1 MPSHEQHILPA
12 GSSPPVP
19 LDSAQALRHLR
30 LMIATTLFIWLAV
43 IGANM
48 LTFRELLQPQHQAAI
63 EMISGWARTYKP
75 ILFDRFRPRVASF
88 GASWV
93 RDAFDPEVISA
104 TLGKLF
110 YNFGI
115 SGCQPYEVRRFLQS
129 ALSIH
134 SLEAVIIN
142 LDSMID
148 DPTHPRT
155 QFGFNEALLN
165 VDAAG
170 RANPF
175 MEAQR
180 MFAVTLSGASIGYNI
195 EVSQALW
202 KLNHGASKEDVIP
215 SFDRYDYGAAAVRD
229 RAALARAQVID
240 ASAPAAS
247 VGAPK
252 SPEPAVDGGL
262 GEEFDRAMSAV
273 CDEKVEVFLYT
284 TPGQVLLKAASP
296 PVLRARI
303 AWYER
308 LHAWNDRCGGRI
320 HYFDF
325 NYPNALTMEGVMNV
339 PPRAE
344 YFRRDGHPRPTVG
357 EAMIA
362 AMFPGTSAEVS
373 GRLSSDFG
381 TDLLAL
387 PKPAAL
393 AWIARTQERWFGKW
407 VPAEKAAT
415 LADLAPPR

>member
-1 MPSHEQHILPA
+1 MPPHEQQALPA
-12 GSSPPVP
+12 DSSPPVP
-19 LDSAQALRHLR
+19 LDSARALRHLR
-30 LMIATTLFIWLAV
+30 LMIATTLFIWLVV

-48 LTFRELLQPQHQAAI
+48 LTFRELLQPQHQAAV
-63 EMISGWARTYKP
+63 EMISGWGRTYKP

-104 TLGKLF
+104 MLGKLF

-134 SLEAVIIN
+134 SLETVIIN

-165 VDAAG
+165 VDADG
-170 RANPF
+170 HANPF
-175 MEAQR
+175 MDAQR

-195 EVSQALW
+195 EVNQALW
-202 KLNHGASKEDVIP
+202 KLKNGASKEDVIP
-215 SFDRYDYGAAAVRD
+215 SFDRYDYSAAAVRE
-229 RAALARAQVID
+229 RALLARAQVID

-247 VGAPK
+247 GELSK
-252 SPEPAVDGGL
+252 SPGAAVDGGL
-262 GEEFDRAMSAV
+262 GEEFDRAMTAV
-273 CDEKVEVFLYT
+273 CAEKIQVFLYT
-284 TPGQVLLKAASP
+284 TPGQVLLKAANP
-296 PVLRARI
+296 PALRTRI

-308 LHAWNDRCGGRI
+308 LQGWNDRCGGRI

-344 YFRRDGHPRPTVG
+344 YYRRDGHPRPTVG

-362 AMFPGTSAEVS
+362 AMFPGSSAEGS

-387 PKPAAL
+387 SKPAAL
-393 AWIARTQERWFGKW
+393 DWIARTQDRWQGQW
-407 VPAEKAAT
+407 AAAEKAAVI
-415 LADLAPPR
+415 ADLAAPR

>member
-1 MPSHEQHILPA
+1 MPPHEQQALPA
-12 GSSPPVP
+12 DSSAAVP
-19 LDSAQALRHLR
+19 LDSVRALRHLR
-30 LMIATTLFIWLAV
+30 LMIATTLFIWLVV

-48 LTFRELLQPQHQAAI
+48 LTFRMLLQPQHQAAV
-63 EMISGWARTYKP
+63 EMISGWGRTYKP

-104 TLGKLF
+104 MLGKLF

-134 SLEAVIIN
+134 SLEIVIIN

-165 VDAAG
+165 VDEAG
-170 RANPF
+170 HANPF

-195 EVSQALW
+195 EVNQALW
-202 KLNHGASKEDVIP
+202 KLNSGASKEDVIP
-215 SFDRYDYGAAAVRD
+215 SFDRYDYSPAAVRE
-229 RAALARAQVID
+229 RALLARALVID

-247 VGAPK
+247 GEAPR
-252 SPEPAVDGGL
+252 SPVAAADGGL

-273 CDEKVEVFLYT
+273 CAEKIQVFLYT
-284 TPGQVLLKAASP
+284 TPGQVLLKAANP
-296 PVLRARI
+296 PALRTRI

-308 LHAWNDRCGGRI
+308 LQSWHDRCGGRI

-362 AMFPGTSAEVS
+362 AMFPGSAAEGS
-373 GRLSSDFG
+373 GHLSTDFG

-393 AWIARTQERWFGKW
+393 AWIARTQDRWSGQW
-407 VPAEKAAT
+407 VVAEKAAVIAA
-415 LADLAPPR
+415 LASPR

>member
-1 MPSHEQHILPA
+1 MPPHEQQVLPA
-12 GSSPPVP
+12 DSAPPVP
-19 LDSAQALRHLR
+19 ADSARALRHLR
-30 LMIATTLFIWLAV
+30 LMIATTLFIWLVV

-48 LTFRELLQPQHQAAI
+48 LTFRLLLQPQHQAAV
-63 EMISGWARTYKP
+63 EMISGWGRTYKP
-75 ILFDRFRPRVASF
+75 ILFDRFKPRVASF

-104 TLGKLF
+104 MLGKLF

-134 SLEAVIIN
+134 SLETVIIN

-148 DPTHPRT
+148 DPSHPRT

-170 RANPF
+170 QVNAF
-175 MEAQR
+175 VEAQR

-202 KLNHGASKEDVIP
+202 KLRNGDSKEDVIP
-215 SFDRYDYGAAAVRD
+215 SFDRYDYSPAAVRE
-229 RAALARAQVID
+229 RALLARAQVID
-240 ASAPAAS
+240 ASAPA
-247 VGAPK
+247 GAGDVSK
-252 SPEPAVDGGL
+252 SPGSAADGGL
-262 GEEFDRAMSAV
+262 GEEFDRAMTAV
-273 CDEKVEVFLYT
+273 CADKIQVFLYT
-284 TPGQVLLKAASP
+284 TPGQVLLKAANP
-296 PVLRARI
+296 PALRTRI

-308 LHAWNDRCGGRI
+308 LQAWNDRCGGRI

-357 EAMIA
+357 QAMIA
-362 AMFPGTSAEVS
+362 AMFPAGSAEGS
-373 GRLSSDFG
+373 GHFSSDFG
-381 TDLLAL
+381 TDLMAL

-393 AWIARTQERWFGKW
+393 AWITRTQERWSGQW
-407 VPAEKAAT
+407 AAAEKAAV
-415 LADLAPPR
+415 LADLRSPR